1 MASFTPDDVEQR
13 QVLLDSWVQTR
24 REIAALEARAAGL
37 LHERL
42 SVLDADV
49 RESPFHRDAIHRSM
63 IAEYSAAGRVSTG
76 SVEYAFTDTRDLHGW
91 LPVTR
96 AAFEAGE
103 ITAAHVREIVRA
115 GGIVREAVI
124 EGRVDAETLCLFDT
138 AATVAAT
145 GDTPA
150 RTRALVRQIAA
161 ALAGETLVD
170 RHTRAKSERTVTM
183 RPAGDGLA
191 LLMVVL
197 PEYLAT
203 AIVDRLTRLA
213 HEIIAARD
221 DQEPALD
228 PDLLD
233 DGPDPI
239 YESDIDPSADF
250 APRPDVDFNS
260 SARAD
265 SGAGADSRASEDS
278 RPFDSGADAVAG
290 AIFGESDTFT
300 TDPHPDLTAAPL
312 IDPLTDPAHSPDIE
326 HYPADTRG
334 IDEIRA
340 DLLTDLLLASDPT
353 AAHGTG
359 LDNITARIQV
369 TVAATTIADADD
381 RPAELD
387 GHGPLHPDAAR
398 ALAGGSSIWTRLFT
412 DPTGMITETDTYT
425 PTASMR
431 RHLRAR
437 DQHCRFPGCRMP
449 VHRCEIDHNHD
460 HAKGGKTALC
470 NLAHF
475 CTGHHVLKH
484 PDVDERHRWNA
495 RLHPDGSIRWT
506 SPLGNTYVDSAPR
519 RVMFV

>member
-1 MASFTPDDVEQR
+1 MASFTDDDIEQR
-13 QVLLDSWVQTR
+13 QRLLDEWVQTR
-24 REIAALEARAAGL
+24 REIALLEARAAGL
-37 LHERL
+37 MNERL
-42 SVLDADV
+42 AVLDADV

-63 IAEYSAAGRVSTG
+63 IAEYSAAGRMSTG
-76 SVEYAFTDTRDLHGW
+76 SVEYAFTDTRSLHNW
-91 LPVTR
+91 LPVAR

-124 EGRVDAETLCLFDT
+124 EGRVDAETLTLFDT

-161 ALAGETLVD
+161 TLAGETLVD
-170 RHTRAKSERTVTM
+170 RHTRARGERAVTM

-239 YESDIDPSADF
+239 YESDLDPRDDIQALPGAVPAAVFGADDSADT
-250 APRPDVDFNS
+250 A
-260 SARAD
+260 AD
-265 SGAGADSRASEDS
+265 
-278 RPFDSGADAVAG
+278 

-300 TDPHPDLTAAPL
+300 TDPYPDLAASSL
-312 IDPLTDPAHSPDIE
+312 IDPLTDPAHSLDIE

-369 TVAATTIADADD
+369 TVAATTITDDDD

-398 ALAGGSSIWTRLFT
+398 ALAGRSTIWTRLFT
-412 DPTGMITETDTYT
+412 RPHRHDH
-425 PTASMR
+425 R
-431 RHLRAR
+431 NRHLRSDCEHAATSQSPR
-437 DQHCRFPGCRMP
+437 SALPIPRMP
-449 VHRCEIDHNHD
+449 
-460 HAKGGKTALC
+460 HARRTGARSTTITTTPKAARPRSATSRTSAQGTTSSNIPTSMSDTDGTPAFIPTAASAGP
-470 NLAHF
+470 AHWA
-475 CTGHHVLKH
+475 T
-484 PDVDERHRWNA
+484 P
-495 RLHPDGSIRWT
+495 T
-506 SPLGNTYVDSAPR
+506 STAAPR

>member
-1 MASFTPDDVEQR
+1 MASFTDDDIEQR
-13 QVLLDSWVQTR
+13 QRLLDEWVQTR
-24 REIAALEARAAGL
+24 RQIAVLEARAANL
-37 LHERL
+37 LNDRL
-42 SVLDADV
+42 AVLDADV
-49 RESPFHRDAIHRSM
+49 QEFPFHRDAIHRSM
-63 IAEYSAAGRVSTG
+63 IAEYSAAGHISKG
-76 SVEYAFTDTRDLHGW
+76 SVEYAFSATRELHSW
-91 LPVTR
+91 LPAAR
-96 AAFEAGE
+96 AAFEAGD
-103 ITAAHVREIVRA
+103 ITAAHVREIACA
-115 GGIVREAVI
+115 GGVVREAVT
-124 EGRVDAETLCLFDT
+124 EGRVDAETLTLFDT

-150 RTRALVRQIAA
+150 RTRVLVRQIAA

-170 RHTRAKSERTVTM
+170 RHTRAKKERAVTV

-203 AIVDRLTRLA
+203 AILDRLTTLA
-213 HEIIAARD
+213 HEIISARD

-233 DGPDPI
+233 DGPEPI
-239 YESDIDPSADF
+239 YETDLDPSADF
-250 APRPDVDFNS
+250 DP
-260 SARAD
+260 SAAL
-265 SGAGADSRASEDS
+265 
-278 RPFDSGADAVAG
+278 VTG
-290 AIFGESDTFT
+290 AIFGDTDTFT
-300 TDPHPDLTAAPL
+300 TDPHPGLTVSDLV
-312 IDPLTDPAHSPDIE
+312 DPLTDPTHSLDIE
-326 HYPADTRG
+326 HYPGDGRG

-369 TVAATTIADADD
+369 TVAATTIADVDD

-398 ALAGGSSIWTRLFT
+398 ALAGRTTMWSRLFI
-412 DPTGMITETDTYT
+412 DPTGMITETDSYV

-449 VHRCEIDHNHD
+449 VDRCQSDHNHD
-460 HAKGGKTALC
+460 HAKGGSTSLG
-470 NLAHF
+470 NLSYF
-475 CTGHHVLKH
+475 CAGHHILKH
-484 PDVDERHRWNA
+484 PDVDERHRWDA

-506 SPLGNTYVDSAPR
+506 SPLGNTYIDPALR